1 MTVVTTADTSQL
13 YALAARHG
21 LKLHGPLTVNELGL
35 DYRIVIATVDD
46 GRRWVLRIPRRAE
59 VSAKVEPEAR
69 VLAMLKNR
77 LPFAVPDWR
86 VANAELVAY
95 PMLEDSTAMVIQP
108 GSSTPDWVVP
118 QDSEVFAESFATA
131 LAALHAVPISAAVDA
146 GMLIR
151 TPTQARQK
159 VADDVDRVRREF
171 VVNDKRLHRWQRWL
185 DDDSSWPD
193 FSVVVHGDL
202 YVGHVLI
209 DNTER
214 VSGMIDWSE
223 ARVDD
228 PAIDMAAQDS
238 ELPKLG
244 HVAGLSVERVSSLKA
259 VIGNVAILGGPA
271 LGGAAIGLL
280 GAAPTLGLTAFCSV
294 LAGLLGAWVL
304 PARAARTMTT
314 TATLS
319 MRAGVAFLWS
329 EPLLRPLFGIVMI
342 FVGIVGANGS
352 VIMPA
357 LFVDAGRQVAELGLF
372 SSMMGAGGLLGIA
385 IHASVGA
392 RISAQNWLAVA
403 FCGSAVGSLL
413 LSQLPGVPVLMLLG
427 ALVGLLTGSVS
438 PILNA
443 AIYNRTPPELL
454 GRVLG
459 TVSAVMLSA
468 SPMVM
473 LAAGAFV
480 DLAGP
485 LPGLVVS
492 AVFAGLVA
500 LLSLRLQFATMAAAA
515 TASAPTHTEGEH

>member
-1 MTVVTTADTSQL
+1 
-13 YALAARHG
+13 
-21 LKLHGPLTVNELGL
+21 
-35 DYRIVIATVDD
+35 
-46 GRRWVLRIPRRAE
+46 
-59 VSAKVEPEAR
+59 
-69 VLAMLKNR
+69 
-77 LPFAVPDWR
+77 
-86 VANAELVAY
+86 
-95 PMLEDSTAMVIQP
+95 
-108 GSSTPDWVVP
+108 
-118 QDSEVFAESFATA
+118 
-131 LAALHAVPISAAVDA
+131 
-146 GMLIR
+146 
-151 TPTQARQK
+151 
-159 VADDVDRVRREF
+159 
-171 VVNDKRLHRWQRWL
+171 
-185 DDDSSWPD
+185 
-193 FSVVVHGDL
+193 
-202 YVGHVLI
+202 
-209 DNTER
+209 
-214 VSGMIDWSE
+214 
-223 ARVDD
+223 
-228 PAIDMAAQDS
+228 
-238 ELPKLG
+238 
-244 HVAGLSVERVSSLKA
+244 
-259 VIGNVAILGGPA
+259 
-271 LGGAAIGLL
+271 
-280 GAAPTLGLTAFCSV
+280 
-294 LAGLLGAWVL
+294 
-304 PARAARTMTT
+304 MTT

-485 LPGLVVS
+485 LPRPRCIGRVCGARGSTLAPS
-492 AVFAGLVA
+492 SICYNGGGSH
-500 LLSLRLQFATMAAAA
+500 SLR
-515 TASAPTHTEGEH
+515 PNPYRR

>member
-1 MTVVTTADTSQL
+1 M
-13 YALAARHG
+13 
-21 LKLHGPLTVNELGL
+21 
-35 DYRIVIATVDD
+35 
-46 GRRWVLRIPRRAE
+46 
-59 VSAKVEPEAR
+59 
-69 VLAMLKNR
+69 
-77 LPFAVPDWR
+77 
-86 VANAELVAY
+86 
-95 PMLEDSTAMVIQP
+95 
-108 GSSTPDWVVP
+108 
-118 QDSEVFAESFATA
+118 
-131 LAALHAVPISAAVDA
+131 
-146 GMLIR
+146 
-151 TPTQARQK
+151 
-159 VADDVDRVRREF
+159 
-171 VVNDKRLHRWQRWL
+171 
-185 DDDSSWPD
+185 
-193 FSVVVHGDL
+193 
-202 YVGHVLI
+202 
-209 DNTER
+209 
-214 VSGMIDWSE
+214 
-223 ARVDD
+223 
-228 PAIDMAAQDS
+228 
-238 ELPKLG
+238 
-244 HVAGLSVERVSSLKA
+244 
-259 VIGNVAILGGPA
+259 
-271 LGGAAIGLL
+271 GAAIGLL

-459 TVSAVMLSA
+459 TVLGGDAVSLAHGYACGRRVCRPCWSAPWPRCIGRVCGARGST
-468 SPMVM
+468 
-473 LAAGAFV
+473 LAPSSICYNG
-480 DLAGP
+480 G
-485 LPGLVVS
+485 GS
-492 AVFAGLVA
+492 H
-500 LLSLRLQFATMAAAA
+500 SLR
-515 TASAPTHTEGEH
+515 PNPYRR

>member
-1 MTVVTTADTSQL
+1 
-13 YALAARHG
+13 AASS
-21 LKLHGPLTVNELGL
+21 
-35 DYRIVIATVDD
+35 VIATII
-46 GRRWVLRIPRRAE
+46 GAWVGGGL
-59 VSAKVEPEAR
+59 
-69 VLAMLKNR
+69 
-77 LPFAVPDWR
+77 
-86 VANAELVAY
+86 
-95 PMLEDSTAMVIQP
+95 
-108 GSSTPDWVVP
+108 
-118 QDSEVFAESFATA
+118 
-131 LAALHAVPISAAVDA
+131 
-146 GMLIR
+146 
-151 TPTQARQK
+151 
-159 VADDVDRVRREF
+159 VDRFGRAPVALISG
-171 VVNDKRLHRWQRWL
+171 VVGGVAMASIPLL
-185 DDDSSWPD
+185 DAVGALSNTGLIAC
-193 FSVVVHGDL
+193 VVLGAAFDAP
-202 YVGHVLI
+202 G
-209 DNTER
+209 
-214 VSGMIDWSE
+214 
-223 ARVDD
+223 
-228 PAIDMAAQDS
+228 MAAQDS

-271 LGGAAIGLL
+271 LGGAAI
-280 GAAPTLGLTAFCSV
+280 
-294 LAGLLGAWVL
+294 GLLGAWVL

>member
-1 MTVVTTADTSQL
+1 MA
-13 YALAARHG
+13 ALALPWFVLSHTKSAAWAG
-21 LKLHGPLTVNELGL
+21 ATAASS
-35 DYRIVIATVDD
+35 VIATII
-46 GRRWVLRIPRRAE
+46 GAWVGGGL
-59 VSAKVEPEAR
+59 
-69 VLAMLKNR
+69 
-77 LPFAVPDWR
+77 
-86 VANAELVAY
+86 
-95 PMLEDSTAMVIQP
+95 
-108 GSSTPDWVVP
+108 
-118 QDSEVFAESFATA
+118 
-131 LAALHAVPISAAVDA
+131 
-146 GMLIR
+146 
-151 TPTQARQK
+151 
-159 VADDVDRVRREF
+159 VDRFGRAPVALISG
-171 VVNDKRLHRWQRWL
+171 VVGGVAMASIPLL
-185 DDDSSWPD
+185 DAVGALSNTGLIAC
-193 FSVVVHGDL
+193 VVLGAAFDAP
-202 YVGHVLI
+202 G
-209 DNTER
+209 
-214 VSGMIDWSE
+214 
-223 ARVDD
+223 
-228 PAIDMAAQDS
+228 MAAQDS

-271 LGGAAIGLL
+271 LGGRNR
-280 GAAPTLGLTAFCSV
+280 P
-294 LAGLLGAWVL
+294 AWRCAN
-304 PARAARTMTT
+304 ARADGVLLRPCRSAARRVG
-314 TATLS
+314 AS
-319 MRAGVAFLWS
+319 RACRSDDDHDGDSLHARRRRFSLS

-468 SPMVM
+468 SPPWLCLRPARLSTLLVRS
-473 LAAGAFV
+473 LASLYRPCLRGSW
-480 DLAGP
+480 LY
-485 LPGLVVS
+485 S
-492 AVFAGLVA
+492 RSVFN
-500 LLSLRLQFATMAAAA
+500 LLQWRRQPQPPPQPIQKVNTD
-515 TASAPTHTEGEH
+515 APPQAQVR

>member
-1 MTVVTTADTSQL
+1 MSERRYSPLATLFAATFLFRIGNAVA
-13 YALAARHG
+13 ALALPWFVLSHTKSAARAG
-21 LKLHGPLTVNELGL
+21 ATAASS
-35 DYRIVIATVDD
+35 VIATII
-46 GRRWVLRIPRRAE
+46 GAWVGGGL
-59 VSAKVEPEAR
+59 
-69 VLAMLKNR
+69 
-77 LPFAVPDWR
+77 
-86 VANAELVAY
+86 
-95 PMLEDSTAMVIQP
+95 
-108 GSSTPDWVVP
+108 
-118 QDSEVFAESFATA
+118 
-131 LAALHAVPISAAVDA
+131 
-146 GMLIR
+146 
-151 TPTQARQK
+151 
-159 VADDVDRVRREF
+159 VDRFGRAPVALISG
-171 VVNDKRLHRWQRWL
+171 VVGGVAMASIPLL
-185 DDDSSWPD
+185 DAVGALSNTGLIAC
-193 FSVVVHGDL
+193 VVLGAAFDAP
-202 YVGHVLI
+202 G
-209 DNTER
+209 
-214 VSGMIDWSE
+214 
-223 ARVDD
+223 
-228 PAIDMAAQDS
+228 MAAQDS

-271 LGGAAIGLL
+271 LGAAIGLL

-372 SSMMGAGGLLGIA
+372 SSMMGAGGA
-385 IHASVGA
+385 PWHCHSCVG
-392 RISAQNWLAVA
+392 RRPDISAELAGGGILWLCGGLASAFTVA
-403 FCGSAVGSLL
+403 
-413 LSQLPGVPVLMLLG
+413 GVPVLMLLG

-459 TVSAVMLSA
+459 TIPAVMLSA

-485 LPGLVVS
+485 LHGLVVS

>member
-1 MTVVTTADTSQL
+1 MSERRYSPLATLFAATFLFRIGNAVA
-13 YALAARHG
+13 ALALPWFVLSHTKSAAWAG
-21 LKLHGPLTVNELGL
+21 ATAASS
-35 DYRIVIATVDD
+35 VIATII
-46 GRRWVLRIPRRAE
+46 GAWVGGGL
-59 VSAKVEPEAR
+59 
-69 VLAMLKNR
+69 
-77 LPFAVPDWR
+77 
-86 VANAELVAY
+86 
-95 PMLEDSTAMVIQP
+95 
-108 GSSTPDWVVP
+108 
-118 QDSEVFAESFATA
+118 
-131 LAALHAVPISAAVDA
+131 
-146 GMLIR
+146 
-151 TPTQARQK
+151 
-159 VADDVDRVRREF
+159 VDRFGRAPVALISG
-171 VVNDKRLHRWQRWL
+171 VVGGVAMASIPLRDAVGALSNTGLIAC
-185 DDDSSWPD
+185 
-193 FSVVVHGDL
+193 VVLGAAFDAP
-202 YVGHVLI
+202 G
-209 DNTER
+209 
-214 VSGMIDWSE
+214 
-223 ARVDD
+223 
-228 PAIDMAAQDS
+228 MAAQDS

-304 PARAARTMTT
+304 PA
-314 TATLS
+314 ATLS

>member
-1 MTVVTTADTSQL
+1 MSERRYSPLATLFAATFLFRIGNAVA
-13 YALAARHG
+13 ALALPWFVLSHTKSAAWAG
-21 LKLHGPLTVNELGL
+21 ATAASS
-35 DYRIVIATVDD
+35 VIATII
-46 GRRWVLRIPRRAE
+46 GAWVGGGL
-59 VSAKVEPEAR
+59 
-69 VLAMLKNR
+69 
-77 LPFAVPDWR
+77 
-86 VANAELVAY
+86 
-95 PMLEDSTAMVIQP
+95 
-108 GSSTPDWVVP
+108 
-118 QDSEVFAESFATA
+118 
-131 LAALHAVPISAAVDA
+131 
-146 GMLIR
+146 
-151 TPTQARQK
+151 
-159 VADDVDRVRREF
+159 VDRFGRAPVALISG
-171 VVNDKRLHRWQRWL
+171 VVGGVAMASIPLL
-185 DDDSSWPD
+185 DAVGALSNTGLIAC
-193 FSVVVHGDL
+193 VVLGAAFDAP
-202 YVGHVLI
+202 G
-209 DNTER
+209 
-214 VSGMIDWSE
+214 
-223 ARVDD
+223 
-228 PAIDMAAQDS
+228 MAAQDS
-238 ELPKLG
+238 ELPKL
-244 HVAGLSVERVSSLKA
+244 
-259 VIGNVAILGGPA
+259 GNVAILGGPA

>member
-1 MTVVTTADTSQL
+1 M
-13 YALAARHG
+13 
-21 LKLHGPLTVNELGL
+21 
-35 DYRIVIATVDD
+35 
-46 GRRWVLRIPRRAE
+46 
-59 VSAKVEPEAR
+59 
-69 VLAMLKNR
+69 
-77 LPFAVPDWR
+77 
-86 VANAELVAY
+86 
-95 PMLEDSTAMVIQP
+95 
-108 GSSTPDWVVP
+108 
-118 QDSEVFAESFATA
+118 
-131 LAALHAVPISAAVDA
+131 
-146 GMLIR
+146 
-151 TPTQARQK
+151 
-159 VADDVDRVRREF
+159 
-171 VVNDKRLHRWQRWL
+171 
-185 DDDSSWPD
+185 
-193 FSVVVHGDL
+193 
-202 YVGHVLI
+202 
-209 DNTER
+209 
-214 VSGMIDWSE
+214 
-223 ARVDD
+223 
-228 PAIDMAAQDS
+228 
-238 ELPKLG
+238 
-244 HVAGLSVERVSSLKA
+244 
-259 VIGNVAILGGPA
+259 GG
-271 LGGAAIGLL
+271 AIGLL

-454 GRVLG
+454 SGTRHGLGGDAVSLAHGYACGKRVCRPCWSAPWPRCIGRVCG
-459 TVSAVMLSA
+459 ARGST
-468 SPMVM
+468 
-473 LAAGAFV
+473 LAPSSICYNG
-480 DLAGP
+480 G
-485 LPGLVVS
+485 GS
-492 AVFAGLVA
+492 H
-500 LLSLRLQFATMAAAA
+500 SLR
-515 TASAPTHTEGEH
+515 PNPYRR